1 MRTFNDVYDT
11 LKPNF
16 VPQPRSII
24 DLGIILSKI
33 YEVLKS
39 EKYIEYSP
47 FDVYDYPFV
56 TDRTTI
62 ERLIK
67 ELSEIKTLDK
77 GFYMVSS
84 ERIEK
89 VISSTKT
96 LEINTLNPNTDSN
109 ASKMYDFIFLKG
121 QLMYLIDVCREGLN
135 FTKKKIILDNI
146 EKLNNKN
153 ERINYLNST
162 FLSIKQNENLWDKV
176 QFKYITDF
184 LSIELKKWELHKN
197 DQNELEFQS
206 TYELHNYVVKLIKEK
221 LIHNIRY
228 QEGYRVFWRDEG
240 GLAEPKK
247 ETEIQPFIK
256 SILKPY
262 CDSKNIKIH
271 RESTIANGFIDMTFT
286 YLSFSVCL
294 EVKKAQHQ
302 DILYAINFQL
312 SEYMIG
318 EETNYGIYMILWYK
332 SINGYDLPKKYN
344 SIEELT
350 NEIKIESDTLKY
362 EIVGVD
368 CTKPIS
374 PSLKK

>member
-1 MRTFNDVYDT
+1 MRTFNDIYNSI
-11 LKPNF
+11 KPDF

-47 FDVYDYPFV
+47 FDVNDHPFV
-56 TDRTTI
+56 SDRTTI

-84 ERIEK
+84 EGIER

-109 ASKMYDFIFLKG
+109 DSKMYDFIFLRG
-121 QLMYLIDVCREGLN
+121 QLLYLIDVCREGLI
-135 FTKKKIILDNI
+135 FTKKKIILDNVN
-146 EKLNNKN
+146 KLNGKN
-153 ERINYLNST
+153 EKINYLNT
-162 FLSIKQNENLWDKV
+162 TLLSIKQNENLWDKV
-176 QFKYITDF
+176 QFKSITDF
-184 LSIELKKWELHKN
+184 LELEVKKWELFKD
-197 DQNELEFQS
+197 DQSEPEFKS
-206 TYELHNYVVKLIKEK
+206 TYELHNYVVNLIKEK

-228 QEGYRVFWRDEG
+228 QEGYRVFWRDEQS
-240 GLAEPKK
+240 LTKPKK
-247 ETEIQPFIK
+247 EIEIQPFIK

-262 CDSKNIKIH
+262 CDAKNIKIH
-271 RESTIANGFIDMTFT
+271 RESTVANGYIDMTFT
-286 YLSFSVCL
+286 YLGFSVCL
-294 EVKKAQHQ
+294 EIKKAQHQ
-302 DILYAINFQL
+302 DILTAINSQL

-318 EETNYGIYMILWYK
+318 EETDYGIYMILWYK
-332 SINGYDLPKKYN
+332 SINGYDLPKKFN
-344 SIEELT
+344 SFEELT
-350 NEIKIESDTLKY
+350 NKIEIESDTLKY
-362 EIVGVD
+362 EIVGLD

-374 PSLKK
+374 PSLK